1 MAANSNNPD
10 AELNSAT
17 GQNDPGGIWGFLQ
30 SAEKAGLGAANVIKL
45 FTGGD
50 SAPAPVAPTT
60 AAPAASP
67 EWMKYLPWAIG
78 GVILLVV
85 VGMVFK
91 K

>member
-1 MAANSNNPD
+1 MAADSTNPD

-30 SAEKAGLGAANVIKL
+30 SAEKAGVGAADVIQL
-45 FTGGD
+45 FTGKK
-50 SAPAPVAPTT
+50 SAPAPA
-60 AAPAASP
+60 AAPAASSP
-67 EWMKYLPWAIG
+67 DWMKYLPWAIG
-78 GVILLVV
+78 GVVLLVV

>member
-30 SAEKAGLGAANVIKL
+30 SAEKAGVGAADVIKL
-45 FTGGD
+45 FTGD
-50 SAPAPVAPTT
+50 KSAPAP
-60 AAPAASP
+60 AAPAPAAAASP

>member
-1 MAANSNNPD
+1 MAATSNNPD

-17 GQNDPGGIWGFLQ
+17 GQNDAGGIWGFLQ
-30 SAEKAGLGAANVIKL
+30 SAEKAGVGAADVIKL
-45 FTGGD
+45 FTGGNN
-50 SAPAPVAPTT
+50 SAPAA
-60 AAPAASP
+60 AAPAPAASASP